1 MVRKIGIPVGIG
13 AFFNTMF
20 NVVDTIYGGLI
31 SDETLAALSLSFPIY
46 FIITALSFG
55 LSIGGT
61 ALIGNALGR
70 NDRKLA
76 QTFAVQGVSFALFM
90 SLVTMAIVLPSAPFL
105 LSFLGATDPAY
116 QQMALSY
123 INPLF
128 YGTAFFLVVQS
139 LMAILNALGNTLPG
153 RNFLVAGFFL
163 NLALN
168 PWFIF
173 GGFGLPAMGIEG
185 IAWATVLVQFL
196 GCIYAAYEVSKS
208 GLITRASLKRDWVPN
223 FQYFGRIAKQGLP
236 NTVDV
241 LGVSVGFF
249 ILTYYISQFG
259 QSSVA
264 AFGAASRIEQVALL
278 PILGIN
284 TAVLTLV
291 AQNNGAGNIGR
302 VHEALRVG
310 LRFGVILMLSTMILV
325 IIFARP
331 LMSMFTDDP
340 EILQVGV
347 TYIRIRSFGL
357 IPNSIFFA
365 ASNALRGVKRPLWPL
380 VWNMV
385 RFVALPWLFIF
396 IFVTWQGYGLISIW
410 ISSTVAFYIVGVGT
424 LITAYRLLPKIN
436 ADNERTS
443 EGN

>member
-1 MVRKIGIPVGIG
+1 
-13 AFFNTMF
+13 
-20 NVVDTIYGGLI
+20 
-31 SDETLAALSLSFPIY
+31 
-46 FIITALSFG
+46 
-55 LSIGGT
+55 
-61 ALIGNALGR
+61 
-70 NDRKLA
+70 
-76 QTFAVQGVSFALFM
+76 
-90 SLVTMAIVLPSAPFL
+90 
-105 LSFLGATDPAY
+105 
-116 QQMALSY
+116 
-123 INPLF
+123 
-128 YGTAFFLVVQS
+128 
-139 LMAILNALGNTLPG
+139 
-153 RNFLVAGFFL
+153 
-163 NLALN
+163 
-168 PWFIF
+168 
-173 GGFGLPAMGIEG
+173 
-185 IAWATVLVQFL
+185 
-196 GCIYAAYEVSKS
+196 
-208 GLITRASLKRDWVPN
+208 RDWVPN